1 MSSKIFLIQ
10 ADASLVAMVEGQ
22 YDSEDLL
29 QELLS
34 RYPDLLAGDQINS
47 VEPRRWLLI
56 TREMGIPGEET
67 GGNRWSI
74 DHLFVDQD
82 AVPTLIE
89 VKRSSDTRIRREVVG
104 QMLDY
109 AANAISYWPTD
120 ALQARF
126 KTKCELAGTDPEAV
140 FAETF
145 GPDVIRDT
153 FWERV
158 SVNVKAGR
166 LRLVFVADVIP
177 PELRRVIDF
186 LNANMPSIDVIGIE
200 VKQFTGQ
207 GLRALVPHVVTQ
219 TSVLET
225 PISTSSARIQWNE
238 KLFREALSARTHG
251 AQAVTVFEA
260 ILRWAESRPVAVE
273 WNRAVTQGAFI
284 IVIECAGVRQKPI
297 TVWNY
302 GRVSIDCGDVLRFAP
317 FNDETLRRA
326 LMQRLNAIS
335 GVNIPEAK
343 IDKYP
348 SIELHTLA
356 PPEAT
361 YQFLE
366 VLDWVVRQI
375 REEADDMPRVGDDTS
390 AGMH

>member
-10 ADASLVAMVEGQ
+10 ADASLVAMIEGQ
-22 YDSEDLL
+22 YDSEGLL

-34 RYPDLLAGDQINS
+34 RYPDLLAGDQINAA
-47 VEPRRWLLI
+47 EPRRWLLVA
-56 TREMGIPGEET
+56 REMGIPGEES
-67 GGNRWSI
+67 GGNRWSV

-82 AVPTLIE
+82 AIPTLIE

-126 KTKCELAGTDPEAV
+126 TAQCVLAGTDPEAV

-145 GPDVIRDT
+145 GLDIVPDT
-153 FWERV
+153 FWEHV

-177 PELRRVIDF
+177 LELRRVIDF
-186 LNANMPSIDVIGIE
+186 LNTNMPSIDVIGIE

-219 TSVLET
+219 TSVRET
-225 PISTSSARIQWNE
+225 PSSRSSAQRPWNE
-238 KLFREALSARTHG
+238 ERFRDELSARQHG

-260 ILRWAESRPVAVE
+260 ILHWATSRPVVLE
-273 WNRAVTQGAFI
+273 WNQAPSQGAI
-284 IVIECAGVRQKPI
+284 HIGVDRLGVRQTPI
-297 TVWNY
+297 SVWTY
-302 GRVSIDCGDVLRFAP
+302 GSFSANFEYIARVPP
-317 FNDETLRRA
+317 FSDESLRRTF
-326 LMQRLNAIS
+326 MQRLNAIP
-335 GVNIPEAK
+335 GVQMPEDNINHRRGIP
-343 IDKYP
+343 
-348 SIELHTLA
+348 LQTLA
-356 PPEAT
+356 APEAT
-361 YQFLE
+361 QQFLE

-375 REEADDMPRVGDDTS
+375 REEADDMPS
-390 AGMH
+390 AGG